1 MERQKRHFD
10 DIHKAIAFSNC
21 VVDTKKNNKLNERIM
36 KPQAVL
42 DYNGGKQGID
52 LSDQL
57 SAYDTCLRGSVK
69 WYQKRWHLN

>member
-1 MERQKRHFD
+1 MISTKPSHS
-10 DIHKAIAFSNC
+10 AT

-57 SAYDTCLRGSVK
+57 SAYYTCLRRSVK